1 MTCPD
6 LLVLS
11 QLLDDEI
18 EPGEA
23 ANLGAHVD
31 ACIECGP
38 RFERLERVQQSAG
51 ETLARERLRGLRATP
66 PVPTP
71 ECLSIEQRIGWFVPG
86 IEGDDRATSN
96 AHLESCDHCLGE
108 VLSAAR
114 MIARLNEGPTLTVP
128 PALVSRVASL
138 WPEESAAPERSPLT
152 ELVVRLGRAG
162 ASLVERRIVAPLR
175 EVIEIGAAAPVL
187 RNELGSQALRFR
199 IRAPG
204 ADIDAAV
211 VPTGE
216 SVAVTLVLRAEG
228 GGEPLANQRVFVRRH
243 GRSIFSARTDENGEL
258 RTTGLE
264 PGAYEVSCP
273 GIQTEF
279 RLDLRH

>member
-18 EPGEA
+18 DAAEA
-23 ANLGAHVD
+23 ATLGAHVA
-31 ACIECGP
+31 ACTDCGP
-38 RFERLERVQQSAG
+38 RFERLERVQRHASAALAG
-51 ETLARERLRGLRATP
+51 ERAQGWRAEP
-66 PVPTP
+66 PVATP
-71 ECLSIEQRIGWFVPG
+71 ECLSIEQRIAWFVPG
-86 IEGDDRATSN
+86 TLDDDRDA
-96 AHLESCDHCLGE
+96 ADRHLEGCDHCLGE
-108 VLSAAR
+108 VLAAAR
-114 MIARLNEGPTLTVP
+114 MIARLNAGPTLAVP
-128 PALVSRVASL
+128 PPLLARVASL
-138 WPEESAAPERSPLT
+138 WPADATPAVPAGLT
-152 ELVVRLGRAG
+152 EIVVRLGRAG
-162 ASLVERRIVAPLR
+162 AALVERRIVAPLR
-175 EVIEIGAAAPVL
+175 DVIEIGAPAPAL
-187 RNELGSQALRFR
+187 RTEARGQALRFR

-216 SVAVTLVLRAEG
+216 SVAVTLVLRAE

-279 RLDLRH
+279 RLDLRD